1 MTLHTV
7 RLGSQHY
14 DMTQQQLLDGQG
26 QPCTL
31 RHQSLQ
37 VLHEL
42 ATQANKIVSKDELF
56 RKVWKEV
63 YVTDDSLV
71 QCVADIRR
79 ALQDDKHEILKT
91 VPRRGYLLVA
101 YECVDAPAMCLP
113 EDVLPFL
120 GRTQELQDLQ
130 DMLANPDC
138 RLISI
143 VGLGGVGKSRLAKAV
158 ARQVTHP
165 FAQQGVC
172 WVELAAVQTSELIPA
187 AIASAAGVAIQ
198 GVREPL
204 EQLQT
209 ALASRQM
216 LLILDNIEHLLPDVA
231 VCQTL
236 LATNPHLKILVTSRL
251 PTHVYG
257 EWLYH
262 LHGFPLPQ
270 AGDLTG
276 SCAAFDLFLQSARR
290 VNHAFSLQAGDHE
303 LIRDICRLLEGMPL
317 GIEIAASWVQ
327 HLTCSEI
334 LLEMRRHLQATTGTD
349 DENPEPAPSA
359 LASVLWQ
366 SWQMLTPREQRIL
379 HVLALFRGKF
389 NREAASAVSG
399 AHLGDYAGL
408 IGKSILRRNEEGQ
421 YSLHEVMRQYANDH
435 CLANQ
440 QQPATARRF
449 VEYHL
454 EVVEQVD
461 NVIFSGEQLA
471 GMSRLEQEHDNFR
484 ECLGLCHPEHNRQ
497 AAMPELG
504 LRLSG
509 ALGMFWFLANHWKE
523 GYGWAERF
531 LELHRHA
538 QPSVAQAMALLAAGG
553 ISALMDNHTVAEQ
566 YLCRGTDM
574 AGYLGNQI
582 QSARGLLA
590 LSVLRRLQ
598 GRYAESIDCGQQSV
612 ALFQTVGDAGGYQF
626 NLVNM
631 GHSLLWLERYDEA
644 VKALEE
650 AIRLNHQIGVT
661 ISMPYALVNLGRL
674 HWKLGDGVVAK
685 AYLQQSLQMAEQ
697 LGILLYHA
705 QALCSLGWIEVSEGN
720 AEAALGFFR
729 RSMSDYQHL
738 GDREGQVNV
747 LKGVGVAKAM
757 LNELA
762 TAWQFMVVADDMAA
776 HLKIPLLADNQP
788 LFEASK
794 QRIQRELNPSLLAL
808 HQNLG
813 RSDTLKE
820 LYNGI

>member
-1 MTLHTV
+1 MIPHTL

-42 ATQANKIVSKDELF
+42 ATQANRVVSKDELF
-56 RKVWKEV
+56 KKVWKEV

-101 YECVDAPAMCLP
+101 YECADAPVSCLP
-113 EDVLPFL
+113 ADVLPFL

-130 DMLANPDC
+130 GKLLNPAC
-138 RLISI
+138 RLIAI

-158 ARQVTHP
+158 AKQAENQ
-165 FAQQGVC
+165 FAQGIC

-216 LLILDNIEHLLPDVA
+216 LIILDNLEHLLPDVG
-231 VCQTL
+231 VCHTL
-236 LATNPHLKILVTSRL
+236 LTANPHLKILVTSRL
-251 PTHVYG
+251 PTQVYG

-276 SCAAFDLFLQSARR
+276 SCAAFNLFLQSARR
-290 VNHAFSLQAGDHE
+290 VNHAFSLQVGDHE
-303 LIRDICRLLEGMPL
+303 AIRDICRLVEGMPL

-334 LLEMRRHLQATTGTD
+334 LLEMRRHLQATTGMD

-366 SWQMLTPREQRIL
+366 SWQMLTPREQHIL

-399 AHLGDYAGL
+399 AHLGDYADL
-408 IGKSILRRNEEGQ
+408 IGKSILRRNEEGH
-421 YSLHEVMRQYANDH
+421 YSLHEVMRQYASDH
-435 CLANQ
+435 RLASQ
-440 QQPATARRF
+440 QHPATAQRF

-461 NVIFSGEQLA
+461 NLIFSGEQLA
-471 GMSRLEQEHDNFR
+471 GMSRLEQGHDNFR
-484 ECLGLCHPEHNRQ
+484 ECLNLCYLEHNRQ
-497 AAMPELG
+497 AAMPDLG
-504 LRLSG
+504 LRLTG

-538 QPSVAQAMALLAAGG
+538 QPSVAQAMALLTAGG
-553 ISALMDNHTVAEQ
+553 ISALMDNHTLAEQ

-574 AGYLGNQI
+574 AGYLGNQT
-582 QSARGLLA
+582 QSARGLLG
-590 LSVLRRLQ
+590 LSVLCRLQ

-757 LNELA
+757 LDELA
-762 TAWQFMVVADDMAA
+762 TAWQFMVVAEDMAA

-788 LFEASK
+788 FFEASK

-808 HQNLG
+808 HRNLG
-813 RSDTLKE
+813 RANSLNTLSDA
-820 LYNGI
+820 I

>member
-1 MTLHTV
+1 MTPHTL
-7 RLGSQHY
+7 RLGSHHY
-14 DMTQQQLLDGQG
+14 DMAQQQLLDTQG

-42 ATQANKIVSKDELF
+42 ATQANKVVSKDELF
-56 RKVWKEV
+56 RKVWPNV
-63 YVTDDSLV
+63 QVTDDSLV

-91 VPRRGYLLVA
+91 VPRRGYVLVA
-101 YECVDAPAMCLP
+101 HACADAPATNLP

-120 GRTQELQDLQ
+120 GRHQEQQDLQ
-130 DMLANPDC
+130 AMLANPAC

-143 VGLGGVGKSRLAKAV
+143 VGMGGVGKSRLAKAI
-158 ARQVTHP
+158 ARQTTYP
-165 FAQQGVC
+165 FAQGVC
-172 WVELAAVQTSELIPA
+172 WVELAAVQEPDLIPA
-187 AIASAAGVAIQ
+187 AIAAAAGIAIQ
-198 GVREPL
+198 GIREPV

-209 ALASRQM
+209 GLASRQ
-216 LLILDNIEHLLPDVA
+216 LLLVLDNMEHLLPEA
-231 VCQTL
+231 GICQAL
-236 LATNPHLKILVTSRL
+236 LAANPHLKILVTSRL

-262 LHGFPLPQ
+262 LYGFPLPPEGEL
-270 AGDLTG
+270 AG
-276 SCAAFDLFLQSARR
+276 SCAAFDLFMQSARR
-290 VNHAFSLQAGDHE
+290 VNHAFSLKPVEHE
-303 LIRDICRLLEGMPL
+303 AVREICRLVEGLPL

-327 HLTCSEI
+327 HLTCPEI
-334 LLEMRRHLQATTGTD
+334 LLEMRRHLQATTHAGD
-349 DENPEPAPSA
+349 GALDPEPSA

-366 SWQMLTPREQRIL
+366 SWQMLSPREQRIL
-379 HVLALFRGKF
+379 QVLALFRGKF
-389 NREAASAVSG
+389 SRDAASAISG

-408 IGKSILRRNEEGQ
+408 IGKSMLRRNEEGH
-421 YSLHEVMRQYANDH
+421 YSLHEVMRQYASDH
-435 CLANQ
+435 RLASQ
-440 QQPATARRF
+440 QHPAVAQRF

-454 EVVEQVD
+454 EMVEQVD

-471 GMSRLEQEHDNFR
+471 GLARLEGDHDNFR
-484 ECLGLCHPEHNRQ
+484 ECLSLCHPEHHRQ

-504 LRLSG
+504 LRMVG
-509 ALGMFWFLANHWKE
+509 ALGMFWFLANHWQE

-531 LELHRHA
+531 LELHRHER
-538 QPSVAQAMALLAAGG
+538 PSVAQAMALLTAGG
-553 ISALMDNHTVAEQ
+553 ISALTDNHTVAEQ

-598 GRYAESIDCGQQSV
+598 GRYAESIGCGEQSV
-612 ALFQTVGDAGGYQF
+612 ALFKTVGDEGGYQF

-644 VKALEE
+644 VNALEE
-650 AIRLNHQIGVT
+650 CIRLNHQIGMT

-674 HWKLGDGVVAK
+674 HWKLGDVMAAR

-705 QALCSLGWIEVSEGN
+705 QALCSLGWIEASEGN

-729 RSMSDYQHL
+729 RSMGDYLHL

-747 LKGVGVAKAM
+747 MKGAGVAKTM

-762 TAWQFMVVADDMAA
+762 LAWQFMVVAEDLAG
-776 HLKIPLLADNQP
+776 HLKIPLLPDNQP

-794 QRIQRELNPSLLAL
+794 QRVQRELSPGLLAL
-808 HQNLG
+808 HRNLG
-813 RSDTLKE
+813 RASSLKALLTL
-820 LYNGI
+820 I